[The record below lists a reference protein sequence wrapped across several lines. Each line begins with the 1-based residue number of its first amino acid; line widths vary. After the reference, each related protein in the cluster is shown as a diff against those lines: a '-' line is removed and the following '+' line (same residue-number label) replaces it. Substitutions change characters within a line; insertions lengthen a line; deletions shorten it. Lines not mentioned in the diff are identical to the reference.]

1 MRRRSKWLGG
11 FLALLLTFAMGLLA
25 GIVLTDR
32 VLFAFVPPARIPASA
47 DNAFALMA
55 EAWNLIDRVYV
66 DRSAV
71 QPKKMAEGA
80 IAGMVDSLG
89 DTGHSTFLTPDM
101 VKESQNEL
109 KGEFQGV
116 GAELRMKDGRVVIVA
131 PMDNSPAQKAG
142 IRPGDVI
149 LRVDGKNTAGLPLEE
164 VVKSIL
170 GPAGTRVTLT
180 LETPSLNR
188 VRDVTLTRAHIT
200 VHNVTWHVLPGT
212 DLAHLR
218 IASFSHGVTQDLQ
231 AALKEIQANQL
242 AGAVLDLRNNP
253 GGLLEEA
260 IGGASQFLTGGN
272 VLLEKDAKGAITPMP
287 VLQGGVAPH
296 LPLAVLINEG
306 TASGAEI
313 LAGALQDAGR
323 AKLVGETTFGT
334 GTVLTP
340 FPLSDGS
347 ALMLAVEEWLTPD
360 GHTIWHEGIKPQLVV
375 ALSPD
380 TFPVFPAEEK
390 GMTAAQLT
398 TSDDKQLLA
407 AIGVLHSAKP

>member
-1 MRRRSKWLGG
+1 MTRRSKWLGG
-11 FLALLLTFAMGLLA
+11 FAVLLITFATGLMA
-25 GIVLTDR
+25 GIVLTDQ

-47 DNAFALMA
+47 DDDFALMA

-71 QPKKMAEGA
+71 QPKKMAEGG

-89 DTGHSTFLTPDM
+89 DTGHSTFLTPEM

-109 KGEFQGV
+109 TGEFQGV
-116 GAELRMKDGRVVIVA
+116 GAELRMKDGHVTIVA

-149 LRVDGKNTAGLPLEE
+149 LKVDGKDIAGLPLEE
-164 VVKSIL
+164 VVKGIL
-170 GPAGTRVTLT
+170 GPAGTQVTLT
-180 LETPSLNR
+180 LETPSRNR

-218 IASFSHGVTQDLQ
+218 IASFSRGVTQDLQ
-231 AALKEIQANQL
+231 AALKEIHAKNL

-272 VLLEKDAKGAITPMP
+272 VLLEKDADGEITPMP
-287 VLQGGVAPH
+287 VVQGGVAPD
-296 LPLAVLINEG
+296 LPLVVLINEG

-313 LAGALQDAGR
+313 LAGALQDARR
-323 AKLVGETTFGT
+323 ATLVGATTFGT
-334 GTVLTP
+334 GTVLRE

-347 ALMLAVEEWLTPD
+347 AVMLAVREWLTPN
-360 GHTIWHEGIKPQLVV
+360 GHTIWHAGIKPQLVV

-380 TFPVFPAEEK
+380 TFPVFPEAERD
-390 GMTAAQLT
+390 MTAAQIE
-398 TSDDKQLLA
+398 TSGDQQ
-407 AIGVLHSAKP
+407 